1 MRKVLPLMLIVVALI
16 LAACGGQSTATK
28 WAPTSTRASTAA
40 AATSAPVE
48 PTLPPTPTVTPLPNG
63 CETVSL
69 LPEPD
74 PAFPD
79 VNATDWVLGPATARI
94 TILEFSDFQCP
105 YCSQAAPVLEQLVK
119 KFPGEVRFVFR
130 HFPLNIHD
138 KSIISAQASE
148 AAGLQGKFWEMHDL
162 LFAKQATWSALS
174 TTDFVPWIT
183 TEAKAL
189 GLDEAKFTADLN
201 SQPVVD
207 KVQLALQY
215 AETVGL
221 DYTPFIVLNGRVFGG
236 EPTEEVLTEVVKVFQ
251 SIYKTIEPIASKECP
266 PKVIDAAKK
275 YTATVTTNKG
285 DFTIQLYAKE
295 APLAVNSFIYL
306 AKRGWFEGIPFHRV
320 IPDFVAQTG
329 DPSGT
334 GMGNP
339 GYAFNNEIVS
349 TLKFDKEGVV
359 GMANAG
365 ANTNGSQIFITYTAQ
380 PHLDGQYTV
389 FGQVTAG
396 MDVLKSLTERDLEIG
411 VPSDVAPDTIVKV
424 VIKEE

>member
-1 MRKVLPLMLIVVALI
+1 MRKVLPLLLILVAVI
-16 LAACGGQSTATK
+16 LAACGGQTTATK
-28 WAPTSTRASTAA
+28 WSPTSTRPSAA
-40 AATSAPVE
+40 AATTE
-48 PTLPPTPTVTPLPNG
+48 PTIPPAPTVTPLPNG

-74 PAFPD
+74 PVFPD
-79 VNATDWVLGPATARI
+79 VNATDWVLGSEKARI
-94 TILEFSDFQCP
+94 TILEYSDFQCP
-105 YCSQAAPVLEQLVK
+105 YCAQAAPVMEKIVK
-119 KFPGEVRFVFR
+119 NFPGEVRFVFR

-138 KSIISAQASE
+138 KSIISAQAAE

-162 LFAKQATWSALS
+162 LFAKQATWSTLAA
-174 TTDFVPWIT
+174 TDFVTWVT
-183 TEAKAL
+183 AEAKGL
-189 GLDEAKFTADLN
+189 GLDEAKFTTDLN
-201 SQPVVD
+201 SAPVVD

-221 DYTPFIVLNGRVFGG
+221 DYTPFVVLNGRVFGG
-236 EPTEEVLTEVVKVFQ
+236 EPTEEILTEVVKVYQ
-251 SIYKTIEPIASKECP
+251 SIYTTIEPIASKACP
-266 PKVIDAAKK
+266 PQTINASKK
-275 YTATVTTNKG
+275 YTATVTTSKG

-295 APLAVNSFIYL
+295 APLAVNSFVYL
-306 AKRGWFEGIPFHRV
+306 VNRGWFEGIPFHRV

-349 TLKFDKEGVV
+349 SLKFDKEGVV

-365 ANTNGSQIFITYTAQ
+365 ANTNGSQIFITYSAQ
-380 PHLDGQYTV
+380 PHLDGQYTI
-389 FGQVTAG
+389 FGQVTSG
-396 MDVLKSLTERDLEIG
+396 MDVLKSLTERDVEIG
-411 VPSDVAPDTIVKV
+411 VPTDVVPDKILKV